1 VGRAHGALRPRRR
14 GRLLRAR
21 RGAGDRSGGLRRRE
35 DREPGGA
42 LALVADKSYGPF
54 LIVALALGF
63 ASYALWRLVEAI
75 FDRSGEG
82 TDVAALA
89 KRAGYLGR
97 AVVYGALTYG
107 AVQLLLGRGESGDNE
122 QHRATAR
129 VLEWPA
135 GRWLVGLVGAAL
147 VGAGLYNAFRAVTQK
162 FEEKWD
168 LSEMS
173 PFERRWLPR
182 VGSLGLLSRFV
193 VFSLIGVFVAK
204 AAYEY
209 DPSEAIGLDGALRK
223 LVQTSYGP
231 VLLFVVAAG
240 VVCYGLFSLVEAR
253 YRRV

>member
-1 VGRAHGALRPRRR
+1 MARYGLAAKGISYGLVGAL
-14 GRLLRAR
+14 AISV
-21 RGAGDRSGGLRRRE
+21 ATSGGGKTASRE
-35 DREPGGA
+35 GA
-42 LALVADKSYGPF
+42 LALVADESYGPF

-82 TDVAALA
+82 NDAAALA

-97 AVVYGALTYG
+97 AVIYGSLTYA
-107 AVQLLLGRGESGDNE
+107 AVALLLGRGDSGGDGR
-122 QHRATAR
+122 QKQATAR
-129 VLEWPA
+129 VLDWPA
-135 GRWLVGLVGAAL
+135 GRWLVGLAGAAL
-147 VGAGLYNAFRAVTQK
+147 VGAGLYNAFRGVTQK
-162 FEEKWD
+162 FEEKWET
-168 LSEMS
+168 SEMS

-182 VGSLGLLSRFV
+182 VGSVGLLSRFV
-193 VFSLIGVFVAK
+193 VFTLIGVFVAK

-209 DPSEAIGLDGALRK
+209 DPNESIGLDGALRK

-240 VVCYGLFSLVEAR
+240 LVCYGLFSLVEAR